1 MNRTSYFVSFL
12 VALLFAGCASPPT
25 AAEAARLNVF
35 VSRWDDIR
43 AQKGVPRMS
52 FAKNDLPTPVVQNLG
67 WKEQRVTMEVIRQ
80 DTGQVVYQT
89 SFPLARNETKAS
101 KPNGPLRAGTY
112 CLKVTPENSPPVVQ
126 NFSVYGY

>member
-1 MNRTSYFVSFL
+1 
-12 VALLFAGCASPPT
+12 
-25 AAEAARLNVF
+25 
-35 VSRWDDIR
+35 
-43 AQKGVPRMS
+43 
-52 FAKNDLPTPVVQNLG
+52 
-67 WKEQRVTMEVIRQ
+67 MEVIRQ